1 MASSF
6 TWLDYSE
13 QDRRKMLDV
22 ISLFREQTTRDEL
35 GIGTI
40 RDAFA
45 NLFFPGIS
53 TIQTRARYFLFIPW
67 IYQDLINRK
76 ITSQQADTKLRQQ
89 EVTLINILAEST
101 DNEGTI
107 GKVSR
112 AALKRLPSSIY
123 WYGLGSW
130 GIYRYGGSQQEYHQ
144 SFDRLNRSSRRTQQN
159 DDGDILGLHS
169 TEWDPHLPQAPADF
183 PTSASFRLT
192 TEEAEYLADR
202 IAQRHPRSLLAHLV
216 RQSEPSKSRFP
227 WQHPAVGSLPPDLQD
242 QLLHAQ
248 NFSEL
253 IHGAAL
259 LYNLMLAEAKSK
271 RDETLVE
278 PYRTD
283 LQQWATRLSARAE
296 DLQGWDRQS
305 FWQLVNQQV
314 GQVSLRTQAFVNYW
328 FDLAIEP
335 DTAFSIAENAAAR
348 ALIHDREAT
357 LKGKQARLGN
367 LRALDLWMGN
377 SGNLQLNFRW
387 PTVSK
392 ILNDIL
398 TGLAQQEADYDVAA

>member
-35 GIGTI
+35 GIGAI

-45 NLFFPGIS
+45 NLFFPGVS

-76 ITSQQADTKLRQQ
+76 TTVQQVDSKLRQQ
-89 EVTLINILAEST
+89 EVALINILAEST
-101 DNEGTI
+101 DNDGTI

-144 SFDRLNRSSRRTQQN
+144 AFDRLNRSSRRTQQN

-169 TEWDPHLPQAPADF
+169 NEWDPHLPQAPAGF
-183 PTSASFRLT
+183 PASASFRLT
-192 TEEAEYLADR
+192 AAEAEYLADR

-227 WQHPAVGSLPPDLQD
+227 WQHPAVESFSPDLQE

-259 LYNLMLAEAKSK
+259 LYNLMLAEAKPNA
-271 RDETLVE
+271 TLAE
-278 PYRTD
+278 AYRGD
-283 LQQWATRLSARAE
+283 LQQWVTRLSARAE
-296 DLQGWDRQS
+296 ALQGWERQA
-305 FWQLVNQQV
+305 FWRLVNQQA
-314 GQVSLRTQAFVNYW
+314 GLVSFRTQTFVNQW
-328 FDLAIEP
+328 FDLALEP
-335 DTAFSIAENAAAR
+335 VSAFSMADNAAAR
-348 ALIHDREAT
+348 ALIYDREAA
-357 LKGKQARLGN
+357 LKGKQARLDN
-367 LRALDLWMGN
+367 SRALELWLGD
-377 SGNLQLNFRW
+377 SGVFQLNFRW
-387 PTVSK
+387 PTVSR

>member
-35 GIGTI
+35 GIGAI

-45 NLFFPGIS
+45 NLFFPGVS
-53 TIQTRARYFLFIPW
+53 TIQTRARYVLFIPW
-67 IYQDLINRK
+67 IYQDLVNRK
-76 ITSQQADTKLRQQ
+76 TTTQQVDGKLRQQ
-89 EVTLINILAEST
+89 EVALINILAEST

-144 SFDRLNRSSRRTQQN
+144 AFDRLNRSSRRPQQN

-183 PTSASFRLT
+183 PNSASFRLT
-192 TEEAEYLADR
+192 AEEAEYLADR

-216 RQSEPSKSRFP
+216 RQSEPSKTRFP
-227 WQHPAVGSLPPDLQD
+227 WQHPAVEGLPPDLQE

-259 LYNLMLAEAKSK
+259 LYNLMLAEAKP
-271 RDETLVE
+271 DATLAE
-278 PYRTD
+278 SYRTD
-283 LQQWATRLSARAE
+283 LQQWATQLSARAGA
-296 DLQGWDRQS
+296 LQQWDRQA
-305 FWQLVNQQV
+305 FWKLVNQQA
-314 GQVSLRTQAFVNYW
+314 GPVSLRTQAFVNHW
-328 FDLAIEP
+328 FDLALEP
-335 DTAFSIAENAAAR
+335 DSAFSMPDNTPTR
-348 ALIHDREAT
+348 NLIYDRETA
-357 LKGKQARLGN
+357 LKRKQARLDN
-367 LRALDLWMGN
+367 PRALELWQGN
-377 SGNLQLNFRW
+377 SGTLQLNFRW

>member
-1 MASSF
+1 MTSSF

-35 GIGTI
+35 GIGAI

-45 NLFFPGIS
+45 NLFFPGVS

-67 IYQDLINRK
+67 IYQDLVNRK
-76 ITSQQADTKLRQQ
+76 TTSQQVDGKLRQQ
-89 EVTLINILAEST
+89 EVALINILAEST
-101 DNEGTI
+101 DNDGTI

-144 SFDRLNRSSRRTQQN
+144 AFDRLNRSSRRTQQN

-183 PTSASFRLT
+183 PTSVSFRLT

-202 IAQRHPRSLLAHLV
+202 IAQRQPRSLLAHLV
-216 RQSEPSKSRFP
+216 SQPEHPKGNFP
-227 WQHPAVGSLPPDLQD
+227 WQHPAVKSFPSDLQE

-259 LYNLMLAEAKSK
+259 LYNLMLAEARS
-271 RDETLVE
+271 DETLVE
-278 PYRTD
+278 SYRTN
-283 LQQWATRLSARAE
+283 LQQWATRLSTRAE
-296 DLQGWDRQS
+296 ALQRWDRQA
-305 FWQLVNQQV
+305 FWQLVNQKA
-314 GQVSLRTQAFVNYW
+314 GIISLRTQSFVKQW

-335 DTAFSIAENAAAR
+335 DTASSVADNAAAK
-348 ALIHDREAT
+348 ALIHDREFA
-357 LKGKQARLGN
+357 LKSKQARLDN
-367 LRALDLWMGN
+367 PRALELWLGN
-377 SGNLQLNFRW
+377 SGAFQLDFRW

-398 TGLAQQEADYDVAA
+398 AGLTQ

>member
-35 GIGTI
+35 GIGAI

-45 NLFFPGIS
+45 NLFFPGVS

-67 IYQDLINRK
+67 VYQDLVNRK
-76 ITSQQADTKLRQQ
+76 TTSQQVDGKLRQQ
-89 EVTLINILAEST
+89 EVALINILAESA
-101 DNEGTI
+101 DKDGTI

-144 SFDRLNRSSRRTQQN
+144 AFDRLNRSSRRTQHN
-159 DDGDILGLHS
+159 DDGDILSLQS

-183 PTSASFRLT
+183 PASASFRLT
-192 TEEAEYLADR
+192 AEEAEYLADR

-227 WQHPAVGSLPPDLQD
+227 WQHPAVDSLPPDLQE

-259 LYNLMLAEAKSK
+259 LYNLMLAEAKP
-271 RDETLVE
+271 DATLAE
-278 PYRTD
+278 LYRTD
-283 LQQWATRLSARAE
+283 LQQWATQLSARVEA
-296 DLQGWDRQS
+296 LQGWNRQA
-305 FWQLVNQQV
+305 FWQLVNQQAGPV
-314 GQVSLRTQAFVNYW
+314 RITQSFVNYW
-328 FDLAIEP
+328 FDLALDP
-335 DTAFSIAENAAAR
+335 DSAFSVADNAAAK
-348 ALIHDREAT
+348 ALIHDREVA
-357 LKGKQARLGN
+357 LKGQQARLDN
-367 LRALDLWMGN
+367 PRALELWLGN
-377 SGNLQLNFRW
+377 SGALQLNFRW

-392 ILNDIL
+392 ILNDVL

>member
-35 GIGTI
+35 GIGAI

-45 NLFFPGIS
+45 NLFFPGVS

-76 ITSQQADTKLRQQ
+76 TTAQQVGGKLRQQ
-89 EVTLINILAEST
+89 EVALINVLAESA
-101 DNEGTI
+101 DNDGTI

-144 SFDRLNRSSRRTQQN
+144 AFDRLNRSSRRTQQN
-159 DDGDILGLHS
+159 DDGDILGLQS

-183 PTSASFRLT
+183 PNSASFRLT
-192 TEEAEYLADR
+192 AEEAEYLADR

-216 RQSEPSKSRFP
+216 RQSEPSNTRFP
-227 WQHPAVGSLPPDLQD
+227 WQHPAVDGFPPDLQE

-253 IHGAAL
+253 SHGAAL
-259 LYNLMLAEAKSK
+259 LYNLMLAEAKPDS
-271 RDETLVE
+271 TLAE
-278 PYRTD
+278 SYRTD
-283 LQQWATRLSARAE
+283 LEQWATRLSARAE
-296 DLQGWDRQS
+296 ALQQWDRQA
-305 FWQLVNQQV
+305 FWRLVNQQA
-314 GQVSLRTQAFVNYW
+314 GPVSLRTQAFVNHW
-328 FDLAIEP
+328 FNLALEP
-335 DTAFSIAENAAAR
+335 ESAFSIADNASAK
-348 ALIHDREAT
+348 ALIHDREAA
-357 LKGKQARLGN
+357 LKGKQARLDN
-367 LRALDLWMGN
+367 SRALELWLGD
-377 SGNLQLNFRW
+377 SGVFQLNFRW
-387 PTVSK
+387 PTVSR

-398 TGLAQQEADYDVAA
+398 MGLAQQEVDYDVAA